1 MIRSAT
7 RGRSPQLF
15 SAGGNARVDLCRAIT
30 TRVGCRWTFA
40 VLGVLFAATLSS
52 AAAAQTPE
60 PTVRAEFRTV
70 QRRLVTEVV
79 DRGRMVRAEVA
90 IPRELATAQDLG
102 ARDPSAAMEKIQL
115 VLQRPQERQ
124 AAFDAEV
131 EALHQRGNPSFHHW
145 LTPEMVG
152 AEFGPSPSDIAALT
166 NYLQSEG
173 FTVNSVGK
181 SGMFVE
187 FSGTV
192 AQVQQSFHTEIHT
205 VRLRT
210 GEVHYAAVGEAEL
223 PEAIAPV
230 VAGFLSLSD
239 IPSIH
244 PHLRRS
250 VPVAD
255 RALGVTPLDTVS
267 TTNYAVGPQDFYTI
281 YNENPLLT
289 ATTPIDGRGVT
300 IALLEESAITTGDVA
315 FFRGLF
321 GVNPATPVSL
331 VTDTGFG
338 GNCAAPA
345 KLKANGEEGE
355 AVLDIEWAGA
365 VAPGANL
372 LFMQCASTGSTAGI
386 FLSAEA
392 VIDNNLA
399 DIMSLSYGDYEGQSP
414 TQDTLVNNLWE
425 QAASQGQTV
434 VVSSGDNGAAT
445 EDAIFGRNVASSGIT
460 SNSFSTT
467 AWNVSAGGTDFQ
479 DTYNQNQ
486 GDTAFG
492 ISTFWN
498 STNTPSLGSAKSYVP
513 EMTWNDTCAS
523 SIYNA
528 AKEGSSADGA
538 TLCGA
543 TLTANLYMV
552 AGGGGPS
559 KLHPRPSWQT
569 GTVFGLPMLAAYPNR
584 LQPDVSLFA
593 ANGFW
598 NHDLPAYQSDQST
611 PISYA
616 GGTSFVAPQLA
627 GLFALIQQRTG
638 ERLGQPNYV
647 LYSMAGQAF
656 GVGSFTGAACNGSG
670 ASGIGTTSSSPAS
683 SCIFY
688 DVQTGN
694 ISVDC
699 VAGTPNCYTL
709 SGKSYG
715 ILSTSNT
722 VESSAFPTNQGWD
735 QATGIGSVNITNLVN
750 NWQNAAAG
758 GVLYTPTV
766 AVTATS
772 ASYIYGLP
780 SAITY
785 TATVSGPGSYPTGS
799 VTFSGAPMISTIGN
813 VPLKG
818 SAGCSTGSTCTES
831 ATQAFTAAGTLAAG
845 SYTITGAYLST
856 NENYASSSGTTA
868 LTVTAQTPAVTVTA
882 VSIGVGVAAANLS
895 ARIAY
900 AGTGNTPAGG
910 LTFRVDSG
918 VTVTAT
924 CSGSSSP
931 LTCTYTGYNTSGLAS
946 GSHTITA
953 TTIAEVNY
961 AVATGTN
968 TLTIMPLPTIVFS
981 VPNHHTQDSAFAVT
995 ATSNS
1000 SGAITYSVIS
1010 GPATI
1015 AGNTVTLTGV
1025 AGTVTLQASQA
1036 ASGSFPAGT
1045 QNTSFLVIAG
1055 SVWLGNGTG
1064 SLSSFDL
1071 TGLAITGAGGYTGGG
1086 VGTIASPLGL
1096 AFDSSGNVWVA
1107 SSNGVSEFSRQGI
1120 AAISTPFTVGGINKP
1135 LAIAVDGAGK
1145 VWVANLAGT
1154 VSVLSNSGVAV
1165 SPSTGYSG
1173 PGSKPAGIAI
1183 DISGSVWI
1191 PSSTANT
1198 VTRILGAAAPVVPL
1212 ASGTGVKP

>member
-1 MIRSAT
+1 M
-7 RGRSPQLF
+7 GL
-15 SAGGNARVDLCRAIT
+15 AG
-30 TRVGCRWTFA
+30 VGCSLNFRERWRRF
-40 VLGVLFAATLSS
+40 S
-52 AAAAQTPE
+52 
-60 PTVRAEFRTV
+60 RAFT
-70 QRRLVTEVV
+70 RRLT
-79 DRGRMVRAEVA
+79 R
-90 IPRELATAQDLG
+90 
-102 ARDPSAAMEKIQL
+102 
-115 VLQRPQERQ
+115 
-124 AAFDAEV
+124 FD
-131 EALHQRGNPSFHHW
+131 
-145 LTPEMVG
+145 
-152 AEFGPSPSDIAALT
+152 
-166 NYLQSEG
+166 
-173 FTVNSVGK
+173 
-181 SGMFVE
+181 
-187 FSGTV
+187 
-192 AQVQQSFHTEIHT
+192 
-205 VRLRT
+205 
-210 GEVHYAAVGEAEL
+210 
-223 PEAIAPV
+223 
-230 VAGFLSLSD
+230 
-239 IPSIH
+239 
-244 PHLRRS
+244 
-250 VPVAD
+250 
-255 RALGVTPLDTVS
+255 
-267 TTNYAVGPQDFYTI
+267 YAVGPQDFYTI

-300 IALLEESAITTGDVA
+300 IALLEQSAITTGDVA

-321 GVNPATPVSL
+321 GVNPATPLSL

-338 GNCAAPA
+338 GNCSAPA

-355 AVLDIEWAGA
+355 AILDIEWAGA

-372 LFMQCASTGSTAGI
+372 LFMQCASNGSTAGI

-399 DIMSLSYGDYEGQSP
+399 DIMSLSYGDYEGQSS
-414 TQDTLVNNLWE
+414 TQETLANNLWE

-434 VVSSGDNGAAT
+434 VVSSGDTGPAT
-445 EDAIFGRNVASSGIT
+445 KDGNFGSNVASFGIS
-460 SNSFSTT
+460 SNAFSTT

-486 GDTAFG
+486 GDAAFG
-492 ISTFWN
+492 ISAFWN

-528 AKEGSSADGA
+528 ARKGSSADGA

-543 TLTANLYMV
+543 TATASLYLA

-559 KLHPRPSWQT
+559 KLHARPSWQT
-569 GTVFGLPMLAAYPNR
+569 GTVYGLPTLAAYPNR

-598 NHDLPAYQSDQST
+598 NHDLPSYQSDQAT

-627 GLFALIQQRTG
+627 GLFALIQQKTG

-656 GVGSFTGAACNGSG
+656 GVGSFTGGACNGSG
-670 ASGIGTTSSSPAS
+670 ASGIGTTTSTPAS
-683 SCIFY
+683 NCIFY

-699 VAGTPNCYTL
+699 VTGTPNCYTI
-709 SGKSYG
+709 SGGSYG
-715 ILSTSNT
+715 ILSTST
-722 VESSAFPTNQGWD
+722 TAELAAFPTNQGWD

-758 GVLYTPTV
+758 GVLFTPTV
-766 AVTATS
+766 SVTATS
-772 ASYIYGLP
+772 ASYTYGLP

-785 TATVSGPGSYPTGS
+785 TATVSGTGSYPTGS
-799 VTFSGAPMISTIGN
+799 VTFSGAPTISTIGN
-813 VPLKG
+813 APLRG
-818 SAGCSTGSTCTES
+818 SAGCSSGSTCTES
-831 ATQAFTAAGTLAAG
+831 ATQIFTAAGTLAAG

-856 NENYASSSGTTA
+856 NENYASGMGTTA

-882 VSIGVGVAAANLS
+882 VSIGVGVAANLS

-900 AGTGNTPAGG
+900 AGTGNAPTGG

-931 LTCTYTGYNTSGLAS
+931 LTCTYTGYNTTGLAS

-953 TTIAEVNY
+953 TTIADGNY

-968 TLTIMPLPTIVFS
+968 TLTVMTLPTIVFS
-981 VPNHHTQDSAFAVT
+981 VPNHHTQDSPFTVT

-1000 SGAITYSVIS
+1000 SGAITYSVVS

-1015 AGNTVTLTGV
+1015 AGNTVTLSGL

-1036 ASGSFPAGT
+1036 ANGSFPAGT

-1071 TGLAITGAGGYTGGG
+1071 AGIAITGAGGYTGGG
-1086 VGTIASPLGL
+1086 VGTIASALGL

-1107 SSNGVSEFSRQGI
+1107 SSNGVSKFSRQGI
-1120 AAISTPFTVGGINKP
+1120 AVSSTPFTVGGINKP
-1135 LAIAVDGAGK
+1135 LAIAIDGAGK

-1165 SPSTGYSG
+1165 SPATGYSG

-1198 VTRILGAAAPVVPL
+1198 VTRILGVAAPVVPL